1 MTTPDRP
8 GDRLGDRTGD
18 RRRVLSAVDRLCTTL
33 ATGLGPEQRAPFD
46 AVRETLHAPL
56 RLAVVGRVKAGK
68 STLVNALVGR
78 RVAPTR
84 AGECTRVV
92 TWYTYGSPD
101 RAELHMVDGTT
112 RPLLLEDG
120 AVPADLDVPATDV
133 RRIVVHLQAGSLR
146 DLTLIDT
153 PGLATLTAENEA
165 ATRRALLGD
174 GTSTAAAGDADALL
188 FAIREAER
196 QDDFDFLH
204 DFHRASGSLAATAV
218 NALCVLTQAD
228 LFGSGDLSGGDPFA
242 VARDVADRIALEHPT
257 DFSAVVPVSGLLAQ
271 TARTG
276 AVTES
281 MARQLTTLAGTDG
294 VLLHLWRQ
302 TGPPEGVGEAE
313 MAALWDA
320 LGPYGVLAGREVA
333 SEGAAALRAWLSA
346 TSGVD
351 EVDAAVRE
359 QLLPRAHLIK
369 AIRAI
374 GVLSTLVQ
382 GLPDAE
388 GARAR
393 LEAAHLDPDLH
404 PLQELRAL
412 RLLAAHAPGSPL
424 LPRLE
429 AVVDDPEAVAREAG
443 AAGGPDGEA
452 AVMLRRA
459 SAYAVGEASR
469 TVVPT
474 EVEAARVLARSYQL
488 LARRVAGSRR

>member
-1 MTTPDRP
+1 MTGTERA
-8 GDRLGDRTGD
+8 GD
-18 RRRVLSAVDRLCTTL
+18 RRVVTAVDRLCTDL
-33 ATGLGPEQRAPFD
+33 AQGLPADARAPFE

-101 RAELHMVDGTT
+101 RAELHMVDGST

-120 AVPADLDVPATDV
+120 AVPADLDVPASDV

-204 DFHRASGSLAATAV
+204 DFHRASGTLAATAV

-242 VARDVADRIALEHPT
+242 VARGVADRIALEHPT

-276 AVTES
+276 AVTET
-281 MARQLTTLAGTDG
+281 MARHLTALADTDG

-302 TGPPEGVGEAE
+302 TGPPDGVGESE

-320 LGPYGVLAGREVA
+320 LGPYGVVAGREVA
-333 SEGAAALRAWLSA
+333 AGGAASLRAWLSS

-351 EVDAAVRE
+351 AVDAAVRE

-369 AIRAI
+369 AIRALS
-374 GVLSTLVQ
+374 VLSTLLHL
-382 GLPDAE
+382 LPE
-388 GARAR
+388 PEEARAR

-404 PLQELRAL
+404 PLRELRAL
-412 RLLAAHAPGSPL
+412 RLLAAHAPDSSL

-429 AVVDDPEAVAREAG
+429 AVVDAPEAVAREAG
-443 AAGGPDGEA
+443 AAGGTDADA
-452 AVMLRRA
+452 ATMLRRA
-459 SAYAVGEASR
+459 SAYAVGEAAR

-488 LARRVAGSRR
+488 LARHVAGSRR